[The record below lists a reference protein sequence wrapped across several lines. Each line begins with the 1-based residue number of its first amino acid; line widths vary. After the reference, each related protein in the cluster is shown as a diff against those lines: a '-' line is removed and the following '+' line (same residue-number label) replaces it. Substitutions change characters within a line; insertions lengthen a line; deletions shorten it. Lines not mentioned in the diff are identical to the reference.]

1 MRNQSIAGGRQD
13 VTGLLNFFD
22 QRTLLFFTQISP
34 CILPGIQWTDTVS
47 LLVNINNPMHLS
59 RKSDSFHVR
68 VSVQKIIQQLP
79 AFLYNFLRILNS
91 FPVLHCWKKTAVF
104 NCFCLKN
111 FWLSRICFFQNDT
124 ADGRCSNINSYCF
137 HSSFTPI
144 FHKMIFVFPVFYTDQ
159 HFQKSSSPALE

>member
-1 MRNQSIAGGRQD
+1 MTD
-13 VTGLLNFFD
+13 LLNFFD
-22 QRTLLFFTQISP
+22 QRTIFSLTQISP

-47 LLVNINNPMHLS
+47 LLVNIDNPMHLPG
-59 RKSDSFHVR
+59 KSDSFHVR

-79 AFLYNFLRILNS
+79 AFLHQFLCILDL
-91 FPVLHCWKKTAVF
+91 FPVICGCKKTAVF
-104 NCFCLKN
+104 NCFCHKN

-144 FHKMIFVFPVFYTDQ
+144 FHKMIFAFPVFYTDQ